1 MRSESSPIG
10 QESTRTFT
18 ETARRAQIMAA
29 AIDTIAELGYGQASL
44 ARIAETAGT
53 SKGVIIYHFGGKDEL
68 IRELVAELVARGVA
82 YMEPQVDAEPTGAGK
97 LRAYIESNLAFM
109 RENRNH
115 MVAIVEIALN
125 ARAADGSR
133 LYDFSVQDAGVAA
146 LEQLLAYFQG
156 TGEFRVGFDPHVMAM
171 AIRAAINAVPAQLA
185 RDPALDVGHH
195 AREIA
200 DMFHIAT
207 RPGKAPGPSVRQQS
221 PEERMKPHVRPHGDE
236 PAQRPGSLARPLAR
250 GGIMTARVGASGP
263 PAGTARGDVALR
275 AAGLT
280 KRYGSVVALD
290 GLDLEVGVG
299 EVHAFLGPNGA
310 GKTTT
315 IRILLGLLRKAD
327 AARQPARRR
336 PVARRGGAAP
346 AAGVR
351 SWRCDVVAEPD
362 RRGDHRPARPAARRY
377 QRQPAE
383 GADRAVRPGH
393 LEARLAPTPGATGR
407 RSR

>member
-18 ETARRAQIMAA
+18 ETARRAQIVAA

-68 IRELVAELVARGVA
+68 IRELVAGLVARGVA

-109 RENRNH
+109 GENRNH

-133 LYDFSVQDAGVAA
+133 LYDVSVQDAGVAA

-185 RDPALDVGHH
+185 RDPALDVAHH

-207 RPGKAPGPSVRQQS
+207 RPGS
-221 PEERMKPHVRPHGDE
+221 H
-236 PAQRPGSLARPLAR
+236 
-250 GGIMTARVGASGP
+250 
-263 PAGTARGDVALR
+263 
-275 AAGLT
+275 
-280 KRYGSVVALD
+280 
-290 GLDLEVGVG
+290 
-299 EVHAFLGPNGA
+299 
-310 GKTTT
+310 
-315 IRILLGLLRKAD
+315 
-327 AARQPARRR
+327 
-336 PVARRGGAAP
+336 PVP
-346 AAGVR
+346 
-351 SWRCDVVAEPD
+351 
-362 RRGDHRPARPAARRY
+362 
-377 QRQPAE
+377 
-383 GADRAVRPGH
+383 
-393 LEARLAPTPGATGR
+393 
-407 RSR
+407 

>member
-18 ETARRAQIMAA
+18 ETARRAQIVSA

-68 IRELVAELVARGVA
+68 MRELVAEVVARGVA
-82 YMEPQVDAEPTGAGK
+82 HMEPQVDAEPTGAGK

-109 RENRNH
+109 GENRNH
-115 MVAIVEIALN
+115 MVAIFEIALN

-133 LYDFSVQDAGVAA
+133 LYDVSVQDAGVAA

-185 RDPALDVGHH
+185 RDPALDVAHH

-207 RPGKAPGPSVRQQS
+207 RPGS
-221 PEERMKPHVRPHGDE
+221 
-236 PAQRPGSLARPLAR
+236 
-250 GGIMTARVGASGP
+250 
-263 PAGTARGDVALR
+263 
-275 AAGLT
+275 
-280 KRYGSVVALD
+280 
-290 GLDLEVGVG
+290 
-299 EVHAFLGPNGA
+299 
-310 GKTTT
+310 
-315 IRILLGLLRKAD
+315 
-327 AARQPARRR
+327 QPV
-336 PVARRGGAAP
+336 P
-346 AAGVR
+346 
-351 SWRCDVVAEPD
+351 
-362 RRGDHRPARPAARRY
+362 
-377 QRQPAE
+377 
-383 GADRAVRPGH
+383 
-393 LEARLAPTPGATGR
+393 
-407 RSR
+407 

>member
-68 IRELVAELVARGVA
+68 IRELVAGLVARGVA
-82 YMEPQVDAEPTGAGK
+82 YMEPQIDAEPTGAGK

-133 LYDFSVQDAGVAA
+133 LYDFSVQDAGAAA

-156 TGEFRVGFDPHVMAM
+156 TGEFRAGFDPHVMAM

-207 RPGKAPGPSVRQQS
+207 RPGG
-221 PEERMKPHVRPHGDE
+221 H
-236 PAQRPGSLARPLAR
+236 
-250 GGIMTARVGASGP
+250 
-263 PAGTARGDVALR
+263 
-275 AAGLT
+275 
-280 KRYGSVVALD
+280 
-290 GLDLEVGVG
+290 
-299 EVHAFLGPNGA
+299 
-310 GKTTT
+310 
-315 IRILLGLLRKAD
+315 
-327 AARQPARRR
+327 
-336 PVARRGGAAP
+336 PVP
-346 AAGVR
+346 
-351 SWRCDVVAEPD
+351 
-362 RRGDHRPARPAARRY
+362 
-377 QRQPAE
+377 
-383 GADRAVRPGH
+383 
-393 LEARLAPTPGATGR
+393 
-407 RSR
+407 